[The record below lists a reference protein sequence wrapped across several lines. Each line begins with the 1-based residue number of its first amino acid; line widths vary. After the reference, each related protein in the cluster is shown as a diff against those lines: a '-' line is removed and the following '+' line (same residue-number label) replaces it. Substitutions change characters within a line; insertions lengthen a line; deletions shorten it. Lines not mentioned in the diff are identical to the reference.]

1 MNEQEWLACTD
12 PDRLLHSTPTGVDEY
27 RLALYARACARRAW
41 WLVTDPADQGA
52 LARLD
57 RLPGPS
63 QPSRAWLP
71 VVPALVAVG
80 LALAR
85 TPALGPG
92 RAAHYNTEPSFF
104 TAVYDVVIIAR
115 VARVAAQTR
124 PGRTAKTLRS
134 KERRAQREILRD
146 VFGNPFRRLKLD
158 PAWRT
163 PDVQALAQAVHDNP
177 SGADGGLDR
186 FRFRVL
192 GDALEEAGCTNR
204 VLLDHCRSHPRHVPG
219 CHLLDLLVRRE

>member
-1 MNEQEWLACTD
+1 MTEQEWLACTD
-12 PDRLLHSTPTGVDEY
+12 PDGLLHHLPTGVDEY

-41 WLVTDPADQGA
+41 WLVTDPADGGA

-57 RLPGPS
+57 RLPEPT
-63 QPSRAWLP
+63 QPSRAWAR
-71 VVPALVAVG
+71 VVPSLVAVG

-85 TPALGPG
+85 TPGLGPG
-92 RAAHYNTEPSFF
+92 RAAVYNTKPSFL
-104 TAVYDVVIIAR
+104 TAVYDVVVAAR
-115 VARVAAQTR
+115 VARVAALAR
-124 PGRTAKTLRS
+124 PGRTAKTLRN

-146 VFGNPFRRLKLD
+146 VFGNPFRRLQFD
-158 PAWRT
+158 PAWRS

-192 GDALEEAGCTNR
+192 ADALEEAGCTEPE
-204 VLLDHCRSHPRHVPG
+204 LLGHCRGGAAHVAG
-219 CHLLDLLVRRE
+219 CWAVDLVLGS